1 MIPVA
6 DERTVSERARE
17 IRCAVF
23 DVDGVLTDCKLYH
36 APNGEEWKV
45 TNVRDG
51 LGLKMLMQAGIEVA
65 IISGRPSAAMEHRLA
80 GLGIRHVWLGV
91 AEKTTAWESLHATLG
106 ITDRQMAMMG
116 DDVPDELLMRRAGLA
131 LTTADAH
138 PKALALA
145 QWASRHPG
153 GGGAVREACDLLI
166 AARGRV

>member
-1 MIPVA
+1 MTI
-6 DERTVSERARE
+6 DNRTVSERARD

-51 LGLKMLMQAGIEVA
+51 LGLKMLMQAGVEVA
-65 IISGRPSAAMEHRLA
+65 IISGRPSQAMQHRLD
-80 GLGIRHVWLGV
+80 GLGIKHVWLGV
-91 AEKTTAWESLHATLG
+91 ADKIPAWESLKQTLG
-106 ITDRQMAMMG
+106 LTDAQMSMMG
-116 DDVPDELLMRRAGLA
+116 DDVPDVDLMRRAGLA

-166 AARGRV
+166 AAQART

>member
-1 MIPVA
+1 MA

-51 LGLKMLMQAGIEVA
+51 LGLRLLMQAGIEVA
-65 IISGRPSAAMEHRLA
+65 IISGRPSQAMQHRLD

-91 AEKTTAWESLHATLG
+91 HEKVSAWESLQATLG
-106 ITDRQMAMMG
+106 LTDRQMSMMG
-116 DDVPDELLMRRAGLA
+116 DDVPDADLMTRAGLA

-145 QWASRHPG
+145 QWASRHRG
-153 GGGAVREACDLLI
+153 GEGAVREACDLLI
-166 AARGRV
+166 AARARA